1 MEHSFHFPSY
11 SLISE
16 GNADKSRSHFG
27 ALSLNQTTKFILFF
41 VYLPPKPLH
50 LSLSLPLSLDMT
62 KIHPVSSSLVQERQ
76 QEWWRQILHPSGEI
90 VTNWNRIF
98 FAICLIAL
106 FVDPLFFYLF
116 RFLPGR
122 NCLMMEYHLAGI
134 IVITR
139 TIVDLFSIIHILIK
153 FRTAYVAPN
162 STVFGRGDLVTDPD
176 LIAIRY
182 LKGNFVIDLSAALP
196 LPQVLYHMHFLF
208 LFLFCFFV

>member
-1 MEHSFHFPSY
+1 
-11 SLISE
+11 
-16 GNADKSRSHFG
+16 
-27 ALSLNQTTKFILFF
+27 
-41 VYLPPKPLH
+41 
-50 LSLSLPLSLDMT
+50 MT
-62 KIHPVSSSLVQERQ
+62 KIHAVPSSLVQEHHQ
-76 QEWWRQILHPSGEI
+76 QQWWRQILDPSGKT

-98 FAICLIAL
+98 FGICLIAL

-122 NCLMMEYHLAGI
+122 NCLTMEYHLAGT

-139 TIVDLFSIIHILIK
+139 TIVDLFSVVHILIK

-208 LFLFCFFV
+208 YLFFLGLRFTNSLHNMKFISM